1 MIDITKI
8 DKSDPYI
15 IFEKFYNMAL
25 DKNQSNVEAI
35 AISSYDIYNKQVD
48 SRFVNLKYIIEQD
61 WYFFRIMKDLNL
73 INLKIIHKYQ
83 YSYIGAP

>member
-35 AISSYDIYNKQVD
+35 AISSYDI
-48 SRFVNLKYIIEQD
+48 
-61 WYFFRIMKDLNL
+61 
-73 INLKIIHKYQ
+73 
-83 YSYIGAP
+83 